1 MDENTAQ
8 PQAGSQ
14 PQPQQNPQPQQQRP
28 PHREGGQRPYGERRE
43 RPQGDRP
50 RRVFP
55 PRDPSERNVI
65 YVGKKE
71 TMAYVLAVVTQFNSG
86 LSEVH
91 IKARGKSITA
101 AVDISQIV
109 KNRFMPGLQIKS
121 VTLGTEELTS
131 EDGRQTKVSSMDI
144 LLVK

>member
-1 MDENTAQ
+1 MDEAQ
-8 PQAGSQ
+8 PQA
-14 PQPQQNPQPQQQRP
+14 QQNEPQHAAPPQHYDRRQP
-28 PHREGGQRPYGERRE
+28 PQNR
-43 RPQGDRP
+43 
-50 RRVFP
+50 P

-65 YVGKKE
+65 YVGKKD

-86 LSEVH
+86 ASEVH
-91 IKARGKSITA
+91 VKARGKSIVT

-109 KNRFMPGLQIKS
+109 KNRFMKDLQIKS

-144 LLVK
+144 LLSK

>member
-1 MDENTAQ
+1 M
-8 PQAGSQ
+8 
-14 PQPQQNPQPQQQRP
+14 QNR
-28 PHREGGQRPYGERRE
+28 
-43 RPQGDRP
+43 
-50 RRVFP
+50 P

-91 IKARGKSITA
+91 VKARGKSIVT
-101 AVDISQIV
+101 AVDVSQIV
-109 KNRFMPGLQIKS
+109 IHRFMRDLQVKS

-144 LLVK
+144 LLGK